1 MQLKKKVCSKL
12 KLKYASIVGI
22 DMARWRLWLLKV
34 YFNQF
39 TNISKATL
47 SKDFVVVP
55 AESLTTSMQKADID
69 MHKAFSGKHFLEM
82 LVTFVVFLD

>member
-1 MQLKKKVCSKL
+1 MI
-12 KLKYASIVGI
+12 AVGI

-47 SKDFVVVP
+47 SKDVVVIP

-69 MHKAFSGKHFLEM
+69 MHKAFSGKHFLGDGNICSGFG
-82 LVTFVVFLD
+82 LKFLS